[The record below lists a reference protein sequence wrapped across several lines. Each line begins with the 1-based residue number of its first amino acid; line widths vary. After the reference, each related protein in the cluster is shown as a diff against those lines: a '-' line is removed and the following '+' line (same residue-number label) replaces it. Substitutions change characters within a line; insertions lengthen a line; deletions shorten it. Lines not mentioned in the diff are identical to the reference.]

1 MAMDET
7 PVWSDMV
14 YATVV
19 DATGKKQSLWSSQA
33 KKIPTFWS
41 AKQLKLI
48 GQNWN

>member
-19 DATGKKQSLWSSQA
+19 DATGKKQSLRFGLLSS
-33 KKIPTFWS
+33 
-41 AKQLKLI
+41 
-48 GQNWN
+48 